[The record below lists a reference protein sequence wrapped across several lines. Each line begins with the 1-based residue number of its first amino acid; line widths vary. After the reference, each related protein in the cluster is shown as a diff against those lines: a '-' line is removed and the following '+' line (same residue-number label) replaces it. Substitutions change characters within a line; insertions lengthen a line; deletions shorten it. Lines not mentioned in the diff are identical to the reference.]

1 MEFGISGMKH
11 FIISND
17 KKIVGK
23 MLKDLELANQKDN
36 KLTLVKFKF
45 SMSSCENE
53 IKNLSKTA
61 QNLFHVIHIF
71 GENEKMTNFVNV
83 LMPQDPI
90 QKLATVTCGP
100 FQLPFYENPFF
111 RTKTAN

>member
-1 MEFGISGMKH
+1 MKH

-23 MLKDLELANQKDN
+23 MLKDLELADQKDN

-45 SMSSCENE
+45 SVGSCENLAE
-53 IKNLSKTA
+53 NEVKNLWKTA
-61 QNLFHVIHIF
+61 QNLFHLIHIF
-71 GENEKMTNFVNV
+71 GENEKMINFVNV

-90 QKLATVTCGP
+90 QKLTTVTCGP
-100 FQLPFYENPFF
+100 FQLSFYENPFF